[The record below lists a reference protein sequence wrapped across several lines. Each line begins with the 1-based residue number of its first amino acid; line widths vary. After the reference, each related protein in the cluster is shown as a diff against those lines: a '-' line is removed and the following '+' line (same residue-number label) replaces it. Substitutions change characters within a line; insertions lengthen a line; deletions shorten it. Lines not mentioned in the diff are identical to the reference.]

1 VKTAVVA
8 VVLVTVHIGTFAAV
22 FQQLEFKNKARTDAA
37 AMKVA
42 TFGFFVSNNFVTAAA
57 AVGEANGVCVQS

>member
-1 VKTAVVA
+1 MKTAVVA

-37 AMKVA
+37 AGKVA
-42 TFGFFVSNNFVTAAA
+42 TFGFVFSKFIVTAPA